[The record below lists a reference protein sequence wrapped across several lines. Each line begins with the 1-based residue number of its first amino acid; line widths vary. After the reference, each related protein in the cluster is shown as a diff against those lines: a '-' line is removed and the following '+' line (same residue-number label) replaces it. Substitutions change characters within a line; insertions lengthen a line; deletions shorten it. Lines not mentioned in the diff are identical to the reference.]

1 MAPSSSVGCLG
12 GVAAV
17 TVAAGGILE
26 QVAKAILYIINRREI
41 ACLECGKLKQ
51 PEKMRRHFD
60 KHRAR
65 DADKSEAEKAA
76 LKAEY
81 DRKLAEQQLKMED
94 LTSFLDYQAR
104 CQRDWFEQAKAKE
117 RDQKKALALEEHI
130 SNAETGKR
138 RCKGSRGHP
147 Y

>member
-1 MAPSSSVGCLG
+1 MNISFL
-12 GVAAV
+12 
-17 TVAAGGILE
+17 
-26 QVAKAILYIINRREI
+26 
-41 ACLECGKLKQ
+41 
-51 PEKMRRHFD
+51 
-60 KHRAR
+60 

-81 DRKLAEQQLKMED
+81 DRKLAEQQLKMEELRSKERHD
-94 LTSFLDYQAR
+94 MWVHLASFLDYQAR